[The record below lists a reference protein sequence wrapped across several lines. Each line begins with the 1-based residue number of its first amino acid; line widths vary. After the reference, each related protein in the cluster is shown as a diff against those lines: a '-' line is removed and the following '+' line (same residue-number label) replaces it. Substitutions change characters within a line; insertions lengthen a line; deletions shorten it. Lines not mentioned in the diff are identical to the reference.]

1 MSLPI
6 LPFYT
11 NFKSFTDQLHLYY
24 PGIPVYDP
32 KESWKDYVKSIYLG
46 SNFAILLPEPLPK
59 VAGLE
64 EWQVW
69 CLLVSERL
77 GL

>member
-6 LPFYT
+6 LPFYIS
-11 NFKSFTDQLHLYY
+11 FKDFTDQLHLYFSNL
-24 PGIPVYDP
+24 PIYDP
-32 KESWKDYVKSIYLG
+32 KQSWKDYVKSIYLRN
-46 SNFAILLPEPLPK
+46 NFAILLPEPLPK

-69 CLLVSERL
+69 CLLVSDRL